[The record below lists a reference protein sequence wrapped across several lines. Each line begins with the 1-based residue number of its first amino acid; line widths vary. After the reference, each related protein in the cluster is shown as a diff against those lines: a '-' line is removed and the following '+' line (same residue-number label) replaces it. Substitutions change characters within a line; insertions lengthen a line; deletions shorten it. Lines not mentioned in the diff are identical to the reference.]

1 MDVDGV
7 RSRSGLDRWLRNV
20 PRKGGSWH
28 RPDPDLSG
36 CWASAQDVP
45 EICRE
50 DEALDP
56 CKERVGQYGC
66 LEQDRHTTKRDEAT
80 IEKLFNRLYVS
91 I

>member
-7 RSRSGLDRWLRNV
+7 RSRSGPDRWVRNV

-28 RPDPDLSG
+28 RPDPDLSSR
-36 CWASAQDVP
+36 WASAQNVP

-56 CKERVGQYGC
+56 CEERVGHYGC
-66 LEQDRHTTKRDEAT
+66 SSQDHYTTKRDEDT
-80 IEKLFNRLYVS
+80 LEKFVNRLHVS